1 MPKAAPAFATTS
13 EEIQPS
19 NQPDGFAGHPPESR
33 VDSAYPTR
41 EDIAR
46 EAYLIYM
53 ANGQRDGFAEDD
65 WFAAERELMGRE
77 PPRQPHS
84 TQEQAAAQL
93 DDVIAKDRTPG

>member
-1 MPKAAPAFATTS
+1 MPKAATALDTNPAD
-13 EEIQPS
+13 IQPAS
-19 NQPDGFAGHPPESR
+19 QPDGYAGDRPESR

-53 ANGQRDGFAEDD
+53 ANGQRDGHADDD
-65 WFAAERELMGRE
+65 WYTAERQLLGHDTRRH
-77 PPRQPHS
+77 PDAI
-84 TQEQAAAQL
+84 QEQAAAQL

>member
-1 MPKAAPAFATTS
+1 MPKAATALDTS
-13 EEIQPS
+13 AGEIRPTS
-19 NQPDGFAGHPPESR
+19 QPDGYAGDRAESR
-33 VDSAYPTR
+33 VDSGYPTR

-53 ANGQRDGFAEDD
+53 ANGQRDGYADED
-65 WFAAERELMGRE
+65 WFTAERELMGRE
-77 PPRQPHS
+77 PRRQADA